1 MIIIHYLKVMN
12 CLWINIQLK
21 IFFNISLCMC
31 LLQCFAALEIFF
43 NLGLDI
49 YIDLRSGIDTL
60 FK

>member
-1 MIIIHYLKVMN
+1 MIIIHYLKLMN

-21 IFFNISLCMC
+21 LSLTLVFVCVYFNV
-31 LLQCFAALEIFF
+31 LLPWEFFF